1 MKEKNTIGFLVNR
14 TVKLVASE
22 SPRVN
27 RRMVNLVVTIL
38 RYVGCIRT
46 NNNGKGRFAMKME
59 KIEIQDNGWIKDT
72 ARMCGDVTVGCSD
85 TAGIL
90 EKGLESADFLKSK
103 YGELTELTLRLD
115 GDIAE
120 VTQATA
126 DARSLSESAIT
137 NLNGG
142 AQTIGISMTRFSEM
156 IALIES
162 LGAHITGFAAAMEQV
177 KRVSQSIDTIARTTN
192 MLALNAAIEAEKAGE
207 AGQTFAVVAAEVKK
221 LALDTRTAAVEIT
234 GTVNSLSNEASKFVG
249 QIEDGISTSGAAQKQ
264 FASLQ
269 QVINGVTQIVDQV
282 GNRNGEIA
290 DSTSAIHRS
299 LVESQK
305 MRDDVAAANG
315 AMFEAVTSAHCQ
327 IVDLEN
333 QANRMFDHIVH
344 SGLSSEDQL
353 FVDLAQ
359 VSAAELTSLTEA
371 AIAAGSLK
379 MDELFDTDMQ
389 PVPGSNPPRF
399 STKLTKW
406 AEQHWQP
413 LIERV
418 KAQNGAILSTVPTSR
433 KGFLPIHLKEFSKQP
448 TGDIAHDTKYCRN
461 GRILLGGIDDI
472 AKASEQDYMMAVYR
486 HEGDGKTYQTVRNVY
501 VPLRFNGQRWGDFEI
516 AYVI

>member
-1 MKEKNTIGFLVNR
+1 
-14 TVKLVASE
+14 
-22 SPRVN
+22 
-27 RRMVNLVVTIL
+27 
-38 RYVGCIRT
+38 
-46 NNNGKGRFAMKME
+46 MKME
-59 KIEIQDNGWIKDT
+59 KIEIQDNNWIKET

-90 EKGLESADFLKSK
+90 ENGLASADFLQSK
-103 YGELTELTLRLD
+103 YGELSELTLRLD
-115 GDIAE
+115 SDIAE
-120 VTQATA
+120 VTHATA

-137 NLNGG
+137 KLNGG
-142 AQTIGISMTRFSEM
+142 AETIGISMTRFSEM

-162 LGAHITGFAAAMEQV
+162 LGTHITGFASAMEQV

-192 MLALNAAIEAEKAGE
+192 MLALNAAIEAEKAGQ

-249 QIEDGISTSGAAQKQ
+249 QIEEGISTSGEAQKQ
-264 FASLQ
+264 FSSLQ
-269 QVINGVTQIVDQV
+269 QVIDGVTQIVGQV
-282 GNRNGEIA
+282 GNRNGGIA
-290 DSTSAIHRS
+290 DSTAAVHRS

-305 MRDDVAAANG
+305 VRDDVAEANS
-315 AMFEAVTSAHCQ
+315 AMFESVTRAHRQ
-327 IVDLEN
+327 VVDLEN

-344 SGLSSEDQL
+344 SGLSGEDQL

-359 VSAAELTSLTEA
+359 ASAAELTALTEA
-371 AIAAGSLK
+371 AIAASGLR
-379 MDELFDTDMQ
+379 MEELFDTDMQ

-399 STKLTKW
+399 TTKLTKW

-418 KAQNGAILSTVPTSR
+418 KAQNNAILSVVPTSR
-433 KGFLPIHLKEFSKQP
+433 KGFLPIHLKEFSRTP
-448 TGDIAHDTKYCRN
+448 TGDVAHDTKYCRN
-461 GRILLGGIDDI
+461 GRVLFDGVDVV

-501 VPLRFNGQRWGDFEI
+501 VPLRINGQRWGDFEV
-516 AYVI
+516 AYII

>member
-1 MKEKNTIGFLVNR
+1 
-14 TVKLVASE
+14 
-22 SPRVN
+22 
-27 RRMVNLVVTIL
+27 
-38 RYVGCIRT
+38 
-46 NNNGKGRFAMKME
+46 MKME
-59 KIEIQDNGWIKDT
+59 KIEVQDNGWIKET

-90 EKGLESADFLKSK
+90 EKGLESAGFLKTK

-115 GDIAE
+115 SDIAG
-120 VTQATA
+120 VTQATS
-126 DARSLSESAIT
+126 DARSLSEAAIT
-137 NLNGG
+137 KLNGG
-142 AQTIGISMTRFSEM
+142 AETIGISMARFSEM
-156 IALIES
+156 IALIET
-162 LGAHITGFAAAMEQV
+162 LGTHITGFASAMEQV

-249 QIEDGISTSGAAQKQ
+249 QIQDGISTSGEAQQQ
-264 FASLQ
+264 FSSLQ
-269 QVINGVTQIVDQV
+269 QVIDGVTQIVGQV
-282 GNRNGEIA
+282 GGHNREIA
-290 DSTSAIHRS
+290 ESTSAIHNS

-305 MRDDVAAANG
+305 VRDEVAEANG
-315 AMFEAVTSAHCQ
+315 GMIEAVTSAHRQ
-327 IVDLEN
+327 ISDLEN

-359 VSAAELTSLTEA
+359 ESAAELIELTEA
-371 AIAAGSLK
+371 AIAAGGLK

-389 PVPGSNPPRF
+389 PIPGSNPPRF
-399 STKLTKW
+399 TTRFTRW
-406 AEQHWQP
+406 AEQNWQP

-418 KAQNGAILSTVPTSR
+418 KAQNSAILSTVPTSR
-433 KGFLPIHLKEFSKQP
+433 KGFLPIHLLEFSRAP
-448 TGDIAHDTKYCRN
+448 TGDLAHDTKYCRN
-461 GRILLGGIDDI
+461 GRVLLGGIDDI

-486 HEGDGKTYQTVRNVY
+486 HEGDGKNYQTVRNVY
-501 VPLRFNGQRWGDFEI
+501 VPIRINGQRWGDFEV